1 MRKSRRSEH
10 GGQGGSAREEGK
22 GEIWPLIT
30 DRLGDDVGIVRC
42 EAIIAAVLSG
52 HDR

>member
-1 MRKSRRSEH
+1 MRKSRRFDR
-10 GGQGGSAREEGK
+10 GGQGSSAREEGG

-42 EAIIAAVLSG
+42 EATIAAVLSG
-52 HDR
+52 QDR